1 METEKKK
8 IFLYMFVVFI
18 LNSFFFLVINQI
30 FLLVFITLSLVIA
43 YFSIYPNEFFL
54 ILQDAKKH
62 TQNYLRNYQTKHAIE
77 DNSSVEDKRDVPEG
91 YEEKRD
97 IKKVD
102 ENSSKRDNIPL
113 IG

>member
-30 FLLVFITLSLVIA
+30 FLLAFITLSLVIA

-62 TQNYLRNYQTKHAIE
+62 TQNYLRNYQTKHAIK
-77 DNSSVEDKRDVPEG
+77 DNSSVEDKR

-97 IKKVD
+97 IEKIN
-102 ENSSKRDNIPL
+102 ENRSKRDNIPL

>member
-18 LNSFFFLVINQI
+18 LNSFFLLVINQI
-30 FLLVFITLSLVIA
+30 FLLAFITLSLVIA

-62 TQNYLRNYQTKHAIE
+62 TQNYLRNYQTKHAIK
-77 DNSSVEDKRDVPEG
+77 DNSSVEDKR

-97 IKKVD
+97 IEKIN
-102 ENSSKRDNIPL
+102 ENRSKRDNIPL